1 MMDEP
6 KYVTTDGRYIVK
18 ATDLM
23 ARTITLAGPDGRK
36 AVIDF
41 GGPRVTY
48 SGDLPVASSARV
60 FFEAVGELLKGPKS
74 E

>member
-1 MMDEP
+1 
-6 KYVTTDGRYIVK
+6 
-18 ATDLM
+18 M